1 MSERNVIHNFSHEAM
16 GTRFWIRIADEDRSY
31 AERAAESIFYA
42 IDELDFQVDARH
54 DSGPLAGVN
63 GMPDG
68 ALVAAGDHFQ
78 TLWNFSQALKE
89 ESAGAF
95 DVTAGTLF
103 RYWEARGTPSFN
115 PDDAEWNKAY
125 NDFRGAE
132 FKLAGTEFTCVKSG
146 AAVDFGSIIRGLAV
160 DRIADMLENSWGIH
174 RALIMGGGG
183 VVLALDP
190 PGDSNGWRIG
200 IGKDKE
206 MNLCRFALASKSNE
220 RQATQFVDPRTGQCI
235 TLAAPVRALASGVL
249 SAATKAWL
257 SLLTTSL
264 GVPAQS
270 PSEAE
275 ELIRQGCS
283 RGAWLPDGTALGAA
297 MNFDLTDRPAP
308 TPTPESTPT
317 PEAS

>member
-1 MSERNVIHNFSHEAM
+1 MSERNVIHNFSHDAM

-146 AAVDFGSIIRGLAV
+146 AAVDFGAIIRGLAV

-190 PGDSNGWRIG
+190 PGDANGWRVCG
-200 IGKDKE
+200 
-206 MNLCRFALASKSNE
+206 
-220 RQATQFVDPRTGQCI
+220 
-235 TLAAPVRALASGVL
+235 ASGHCDR
-249 SAATKAWL
+249 ARRRAWL
-257 SLLTTSL
+257 
-264 GVPAQS
+264 
-270 PSEAE
+270 
-275 ELIRQGCS
+275 
-283 RGAWLPDGTALGAA
+283 RG
-297 MNFDLTDRPAP
+297 
-308 TPTPESTPT
+308 
-317 PEAS
+317 